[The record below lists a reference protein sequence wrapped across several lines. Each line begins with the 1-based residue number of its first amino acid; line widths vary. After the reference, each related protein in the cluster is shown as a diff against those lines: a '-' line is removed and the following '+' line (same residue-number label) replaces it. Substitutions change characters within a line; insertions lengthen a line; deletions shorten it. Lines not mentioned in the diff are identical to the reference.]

1 MNWNILEKEIIKQ
14 CREAGK
20 REATTERY
28 VAYCKN
34 LFEQGLPIV
43 TSPEHLSMLI
53 GLCHEYVCRM
63 AYGSKYFYRV
73 FQIPKSNGKLRTITE
88 PLPDL
93 KYVQRWILT
102 HILEKVSISPYA
114 KAFVKKRSVK
124 ENARF
129 HKKQTLV
136 VTLDI
141 RDFFP
146 SIHISDVTRMFSDLG
161 YYKELSSFLA
171 HLCCFQET
179 LPQGAPTSPYLSN
192 LRMRNF
198 DQRIAEYTK
207 SHNIRYTR
215 YADDLTFSGNFDAS
229 HMICMVSQWIYEEG
243 FSINPSKTHVARRNT
258 RQEVTGIVVN
268 SHLQVCKSDRKRIRQ
283 EVYYIGKFGLESHL
297 AYIGETRQH
306 YLEHLLGKIN
316 FACYVNPN
324 DQEMKSYYEQIS
336 RLLQATRDV

>member
-1 MNWNILEKEIIKQ
+1 MNWNTLEKEVIKQ
-14 CREAGK
+14 CRKAGK
-20 REATTERY
+20 RDATTKKY
-28 VAYCKN
+28 VAYCKR
-34 LFEQGLPIV
+34 LFEQDLPIV

-53 GLCHEYVCRM
+53 GLRHEYVCRM
-63 AYGSKYFYRV
+63 AYGSKHFYRT

-102 HILEKVSISPYA
+102 HILEKISISPYA
-114 KAFVKKRSVK
+114 KAFVKKRGVK

-146 SIHISDVTRMFSDLG
+146 SIHISDVTRMFFDLG
-161 YYKELSSFLA
+161 YSKELSSFFA

-198 DQRIAEYTK
+198 DQRMAEYTK

-215 YADDLTFSGNFDAS
+215 YADDLTFSGDFDAS
-229 HMICMVSQWIYEEG
+229 HMIRMVSQWIYEEG

-268 SHLQVCKSDRKRIRQ
+268 SHLQVCKNDRKRIRQ

-297 AYIGETRQH
+297 SYIGETRQH

-324 DQEMKSYYEQIS
+324 DQEMKSCYEEIS
-336 RLLQATRDV
+336 RLLRAMRDV